1 MPKLMYIGTS
11 YNKWM
16 SATTTV
22 QCAAVCKWLQPVSGL
37 VDAFLTGLV
46 DACVHLPRD
55 AHTLGESSCRELQ
68 RTPGDVHPFS
78 KATKRKTN
86 QPGKKRSRSMILT
99 DTHGMNAFEAE
110 AAKVKRTTGCT
121 VARTFFP
128 RKEVKSA
135 KRHKDTEEETC
146 QCYSFWRTVWQ
157 QQAGWEVGE
166 LHRLWQVGPRRL
178 HKRGSMLEVYICH
191 NCESN

>member
-1 MPKLMYIGTS
+1 
-11 YNKWM
+11 M

-22 QCAAVCKWLQPVSGL
+22 QCAVACKWLQPGSGQ

-55 AHTLGESSCRELQ
+55 AHTLGESSCRELP

-99 DTHGMNAFEAE
+99 DTHVMNAFEAE
-110 AAKVKRTTGCT
+110 AAKVKEPQAVRWRERSFRGKKLNLLNDIKTQ
-121 VARTFFP
+121 
-128 RKEVKSA
+128 K
-135 KRHKDTEEETC
+135 KRHVSGIVSDEPFGN
-146 QCYSFWRTVWQ
+146 SRP
-157 QQAGWEVGE
+157 GE
-166 LHRLWQVGPRRL
+166 KWVSCTDCGKWAHDDCTSGDR
-178 HKRGSMLEVYICH
+178 C
-191 NCESN
+191 